1 MARRKKSRPVKS
13 PPTVRAKFD
22 VAQTTSENR
31 NHWVNADN
39 LSARAALS
47 PAVRRVVR
55 ARSRYEA
62 ENNSWYAGILNTA
75 ANHVIGNGPRLA
87 VSTANTEG
95 NARLERAWRQW
106 ARRVDLADQ
115 LRIMFVSYWKDGEVF
130 ALRSYNARNGVPTD
144 LKTLEA
150 DQITTPF
157 IGSALADRFTD
168 DGIRFDADTNELQ
181 FYILRSHPGGVA
193 SVAATEGE
201 WVRSDRV
208 LHLFRAERPG
218 QVHGIP
224 RVTPSLQQ
232 LPIMRRQELA
242 TLYSSEN
249 VANFSMY
256 LKTNV
261 PVSAAESAESFAER
275 EMARNM
281 LTTLPEG
288 WEIGQIEPKQPGP
301 QYEMF
306 QRQCLMSFGRCTNM
320 PYALLAG
327 TGKDSNFSSM
337 KGDIRQLWEPEVVV
351 EQNRLE
357 VMIVDRLFQWFLEDC
372 VYHAA
377 DVLAGMP
384 PIGDIDYSWTWPPVP
399 DVDPIDTAN
408 AAVLRI
414 TNGISSPSREL
425 ARMNVDYE
433 TLAARS
439 AADFGVDSSTWKRAL
454 FAKHFEAPAAGTVS
468 VSTGD
473 SAASSVADT
482 ATNGAQ
488 VTSIVEIISQV
499 AAGVIP
505 KATAMALIRS
515 AFPAVPVANVSD
527 MLAPFTETTPAQ
539 HQAAAALP
547 QGEYTEL
554 GQRAFSNNQKR
565 ISKTLAQYA
574 SGEVNRTLAETTLES
589 IGMAPDRIQRL
600 LDDAE
605 DGTVD
610 EQIEEV
616 TA

>member
-1 MARRKKSRPVKS
+1 
-13 PPTVRAKFD
+13 
-22 VAQTTSENR
+22 
-31 NHWVNADN
+31 
-39 LSARAALS
+39 
-47 PAVRRVVR
+47 
-55 ARSRYEA
+55 
-62 ENNSWYAGILNTA
+62 
-75 ANHVIGNGPRLA
+75 
-87 VSTANTEG
+87 
-95 NARLERAWRQW
+95 
-106 ARRVDLADQ
+106 
-115 LRIMFVSYWKDGEVF
+115 
-130 ALRSYNARNGVPTD
+130 
-144 LKTLEA
+144 
-150 DQITTPF
+150 
-157 IGSALADRFTD
+157 
-168 DGIRFDADTNELQ
+168 
-181 FYILRSHPGGVA
+181 
-193 SVAATEGE
+193 
-201 WVRSDRV
+201 
-208 LHLFRAERPG
+208 
-218 QVHGIP
+218 
-224 RVTPSLQQ
+224 
-232 LPIMRRQELA
+232 MRRQELA

-256 LKTNV
+256 LKTNMA
-261 PVSAAESAESFAER
+261 VSAAESAEAFAER

-439 AADFGVDSSTWKRAL
+439 AADFGVDVATMKAAWFS
-454 FAKHFEAPAAGTVS
+454 KH
-468 VSTGD
+468 
-473 SAASSVADT
+473 
-482 ATNGAQ
+482 
-488 VTSIVEIISQV
+488 
-499 AAGVIP
+499 
-505 KATAMALIRS
+505 
-515 AFPAVPVANVSD
+515 FPAVVA
-527 MLAPFTETTPAQ
+527 PPAIGEPQ
-539 HQAAAALP
+539 QAAAELP

-574 SGEVNRTLAETTLES
+574 AGEVNRTFAETTLES

-610 EQIEEV
+610 ESIDEEV